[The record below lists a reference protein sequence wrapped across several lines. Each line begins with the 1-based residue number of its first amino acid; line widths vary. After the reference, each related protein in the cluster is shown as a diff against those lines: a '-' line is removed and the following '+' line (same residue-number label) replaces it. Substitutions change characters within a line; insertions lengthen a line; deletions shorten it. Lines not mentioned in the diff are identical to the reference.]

1 MLLHKNFNKRLTEAL
16 SSEIRYLAPCP
27 SASMTDSQENE
38 KVKETDAR
46 KNITIKIKEPTTPK
60 ILERFEK
67 MIDPIRPPE
76 ED

>member
-1 MLLHKNFNKRLTEAL
+1 
-16 SSEIRYLAPCP
+16 
-27 SASMTDSQENE
+27 MTDSQENE